1 MAEPGSPGRRS
12 TASTTAH
19 GRRGSA
25 ALGRSGEDL
34 AADLLTRA
42 GYRILDRNWRDG
54 RCEIDFVAIRSGQV
68 VFVEVKTRRPGPQP
82 VCEAVAPAQRRNI
95 RRTAAAWMRRH
106 PRVGASFRF
115 DVIGFTWPRDGDP
128 EVTYIPGAFEA
139 NDPW

>member
-1 MAEPGSPGRRS
+1 MVEPGGPGRRS
-12 TASTTAH
+12 TASTAVQEH
-19 GRRGSA
+19 CEAA

-54 RCEIDFVAIRSGQV
+54 RCEIDCVAIRSGQV

-82 VCEAVAPAQRRNI
+82 ASDAVTPAQRRNI

-115 DVIGFTWPRDGDP
+115 DIIAFTWRPDSDP
-128 EVTYIPGAFEA
+128 EVTYIPGAFDA
-139 NDPW
+139 TDP

>member
-1 MAEPGSPGRRS
+1 MVEPGGPGRRS
-12 TASTTAH
+12 TASTAVQEH
-19 GRRGSA
+19 CGAA

-54 RCEIDFVAIRSGQV
+54 RCEIDCVAIRSGQV

-82 VCEAVAPAQRRNI
+82 ASEAVTPAQRHNI

-115 DVIGFTWPRDGDP
+115 DIIAFTWPPDSDP
-128 EVTYIPGAFEA
+128 EVTYIPGAFDA
-139 NDPW
+139 ADP